1 MWMAHLTAI
10 RVDPKP
16 HHRNENRSDDISS
29 SMPQE
34 KVNAKEPP
42 VDETHL
48 KCRKDLI

>member
-16 HHRNENRSDDISS
+16 DHRNENRSDDISS
-29 SMPQE
+29 SMSQE
-34 KVNAKEPP
+34 KLNAKEPP
-42 VDETHL
+42 VDEKHL